1 MAFASPD
8 DGKFKREALEQLRPT
23 TAFLGRY
30 TWFGMFTLV
39 SVDLFYREMK
49 LFSSRAQTFFI
60 TMKN

>member
-1 MAFASPD
+1 MMGILARKVGAITPYHS
-8 DGKFKREALEQLRPT
+8 
-23 TAFLGRY
+23 FLGRD
-30 TWFGMFTLV
+30 TWLGMFTLV